1 MKDRLK
7 EGIKKS
13 GYSVK
18 EIAELLGLSY
28 DAFRKSIN
36 RGSLNEGYL
45 IMLEHKT
52 GISKDYIL
60 EGTLPI
66 IKSKEDIVMGFVDN
80 DTIKFL
86 DCIDKEKIIS
96 YLLFREKDFS
106 KIESFRLFIEKQKV
120 SKRLKDILSDDNN

>member
-80 DTIKFL
+80 DTIKLL

-120 SKRLKDILSDDNN
+120 SKRLKDIFSDNN